1 MGTESEGSQGS
12 IYGVSASWLTPS
24 SLFIVINLVIG
35 TIAITSRFATPRKR
49 QLQLD
54 DTPTQLVRSPSLLDR
69 VTSFRLGHYKYEP
82 VETEPVE
89 NTMVLDRAQSS
100 SLLDRVKSFGL
111 GSYKYEQATPME
123 NEPVENH
130 DSAQLDRAQSFS
142 LLDRVRSFDL
152 GLYKIEAQESPDP
165 DDPIQNQLTRA
176 PSFLERIMSW
186 KLIGRSESIK
196 AEENKPGTEPKPKPK
211 SETETMGGGEDLVE
225 GRGEEEGVDAKADD
239 FIKRFKQQLRLERL
253 DSILRYRDMLQR
265 RH

>member
-1 MGTESEGSQGS
+1 MAHSFFSIHSHQPCHRHQISLSPLVSPLQENANFNSTTRPHNLSVPHPCWTESR
-12 IYGVSASWLTPS
+12 PS
-24 SLFIVINLVIG
+24 DSVTIN
-35 TIAITSRFATPRKR
+35 TSPWRPNRSRIPWFSTGPNLPPFWTRSSPLAWVPINTNR
-49 QLQLD
+49 QRRWR
-54 DTPTQLVRSPSLLDR
+54 T
-69 VTSFRLGHYKYEP
+69 
-82 VETEPVE
+82 
-89 NTMVLDRAQSS
+89 
-100 SLLDRVKSFGL
+100 
-111 GSYKYEQATPME
+111 
-123 NEPVENH
+123 NH
-130 DSAQLDRAQSFS
+130 SAQLDRAQSFS
-142 LLDRVRSFDL
+142 LLDQVRSFDL